1 MRDGELCEFWTQVG
15 AGCLSHWPQPLLPIP
30 ASTTW
35 SRQVWVDTHVFF
47 GVGAGEAGGVMITR
61 SGVGSGLS
69 SGMVRWPRPET
80 EQGCPGKCSDTYAGG
95 QVLCE
100 VPARAPRG
108 EHPVCGCHD
117 LKLPHL
123 CHLERHRNC
132 FTVGV
137 GEGS

>member
-1 MRDGELCEFWTQVG
+1 M
-15 AGCLSHWPQPLLPIP
+15 
-30 ASTTW
+30 
-35 SRQVWVDTHVFF
+35 
-47 GVGAGEAGGVMITR
+47 
-61 SGVGSGLS
+61 S

-137 GEGS
+137 GWGVRVRGNPEGVGHGEGG